1 MIPNFADEVESLDH
15 GIIMV
20 ETSGR
25 ARLSPRQACSVESA
39 ARRSGLPVNLILL
52 SSQLDLTDNT
62 TCQLVSSDIKHK
74 INVFTLDLHNISYQT
89 PLEGFFSSEELLG
102 SPSKLSHIS
111 DGLRYLLVHKYGGI
125 YMGKLLQLQSHLSV
139 DVCVTLQ
146 ILILWFSTTS
156 LITKTSCWRRRFNS
170 SSPTNWRNG

>member
-62 TCQLVSSDIKHK
+62 TCQLVSSSLNITFYTVDIAA
-74 INVFTLDLHNISYQT
+74 LAADT
-89 PLEGFFSSEELLG
+89 PLGEEAVLG
-102 SPSKLSHIS
+102 
-111 DGLRYLLVHKYGGI
+111 
-125 YMGKLLQLQSHLSV
+125 
-139 DVCVTLQ
+139 TL
-146 ILILWFSTTS
+146 T
-156 LITKTSCWRRRFNS
+156 CC
-170 SSPTNWRNG
+170 